1 VNQEGREETGL
12 REQMRRELGVMF
24 SRRHQP
30 IPLRVAKWAVFLAV
44 ARRLYGTRWFRAW
57 AFGLPTMGLG
67 AHFFYRYMTRGWTE
81 PWGGWNDVE
90 AARPHLVSDRG
101 GVPLAVALTAANV
114 HDSKVLEETLDVT
127 PPIRKPSRGRPR
139 KAL

>member
-1 VNQEGREETGL
+1 MNPEGREEAGL
-12 REQMRRELGVMF
+12 REQIRRELGVMF

-44 ARRLYGTRWFRAW
+44 AQRLYGTRWFRAW

-81 PWGGWNDVE
+81 PWGGWTDVGPP
-90 AARPHLVSDRG
+90 ASQTFTFAHLYPPPQYVESQR
-101 GVPLAVALTAANV
+101 LA
-114 HDSKVLEETLDVT
+114 
-127 PPIRKPSRGRPR
+127 
-139 KAL
+139 

>member
-1 VNQEGREETGL
+1 MNQEGRGETGL
-12 REQMRRELGVMF
+12 REQISRELGVMF

-44 ARRLYGTRWFRAW
+44 ARRLYGPRWFRVW

-67 AHFFYRYMTRGWTE
+67 VHLFYRYMTRGWTE

-90 AARPHLVSDRG
+90 AARPRIE
-101 GVPLAVALTAANV
+101 
-114 HDSKVLEETLDVT
+114 K
-127 PPIRKPSRGRPR
+127 
-139 KAL
+139 